1 MQTQQDRARAEW
13 LAQRRGAELKE
24 LDFWIAKLPESREL
38 RWVRVS
44 RKCWGYTAIHL
55 ECVGPCVIQPKVWRP
70 AQADAVARRLPVLAQ
85 DQGRAG
91 PGWVTHEWCPLSSVF
106 THLWRILLH
115 RSAYPEVGQTK
126 IGHPS
131 IHPRHIRETPT
142 SVSLITL
149 VLSKKENTSFR
160 FARKSRGIFVGISCP
175 HGAPIKGPPCQEFV
189 LDRDWPKDR
198 LLNVEEFLQHQEK
211 WWSCVPRLKQK
222 EWLVAKP
229 PRVSSH
235 YIYNYLQL
243 WWYIIITPA

>member
-160 FARKSRGIFVGISCP
+160 FARKSTWHLCWHQLSPWGSHQGAAVSGVCSGPGLAKRSAVERGRISS
-175 HGAPIKGPPCQEFV
+175 APGEV
-189 LDRDWPKDR
+189 
-198 LLNVEEFLQHQEK
+198 VELCAKVEAK
-211 WWSCVPRLKQK
+211 R
-222 EWLVAKP
+222 VAGG
-229 PRVSSH
+229 
-235 YIYNYLQL
+235 
-243 WWYIIITPA
+243 